1 MGTGRRCEFSSLRM
15 LRIIIDQIIEKLA
28 NVNDS
33 NEIDDNFDVLNL
45 DDSIKLFRKF
55 YNKLCQIIQSSL
67 FIDSAIS
74 QTENPSCSD
83 RNSSRSITFFIIHCI
98 YHIYLIC

>member
-1 MGTGRRCEFSSLRM
+1 M
-15 LRIIIDQIIEKLA
+15 LRIIIDQIIGKLA

-33 NEIDDNFDVLNL
+33 NEIDDNFDVLSL

-67 FIDSAIS
+67 SIDPATS
-74 QTENPSCSD
+74 QTETPLVETAIPLD
-83 RNSSRSITFFIIHCI
+83 
-98 YHIYLIC
+98 L